1 MKNSRHGVNLLSL
14 FYGWQIMAGISSHR
28 NQTLVEL
35 FTVNKVR
42 NDFAKTH
49 IEIILAWG
57 KYR

>member
-1 MKNSRHGVNLLSL
+1 MKNSRHGINLLSL

-28 NQTLVEL
+28 NQTLLEL
-35 FTVNKVR
+35 FIANKVR

-49 IEIILAWG
+49 FEITLAWG